1 MHSCNSAFA
10 QIALELGPE
19 TLMKYAEQ
27 FQITEPLSF
36 DGITTA
42 AGHLD
47 LTDAADVNVAWGGIG
62 QYTDTVNPCR
72 FMTFMGQIAGGG
84 TAAEPYLVASASSGM
99 LSRYTARTRQ
109 TDRVM
114 STAVAA
120 TLQEMMHYNVVN
132 NYGEESFPDLY
143 VCAKTGTAEVGGGLE
158 PNATF
163 AGFYHGRG
171 LSPGLCRHCGERR
184 LWQKRLRAHHL
195 PSALGLH
202 GRWNLRLKSDTNSLP
217 PAYGECRGRFFMCR
231 QHHVCAIA
239 LLTLG
244 LGLLIGCA
252 CGATIVIVL
261 LGFFLSLR
269 WMLLIRKK

>member
-1 MHSCNSAFA
+1 MVTTAAALAEIDDIESQTFLCEGSYWVGGDEVVCEGTHGEVTMRQALMHSCNSAFA

-42 AGHLD
+42 EGHLD
-47 LTDAADVNVAWGGIG
+47 LADVADVNVAWGGIG

-99 LSRYTARTRQ
+99 LSRYAAKTHQ

-120 TLQEMMHYNVVN
+120 TLQEMMHYNVVY

-163 AGFYHGRG
+163 AGFTMDEDYPLAFVVVVENGGYGR
-171 LSPGLCRHCGERR
+171 S
-184 LWQKRLRAHHL
+184 
-195 PSALGLH
+195 
-202 GRWNLRLKSDTNSLP
+202 
-217 PAYGECRGRFFMCR
+217 
-231 QHHVCAIA
+231 VCVPIISQV
-239 LLTLG
+239 LE
-244 LGLLIGCA
+244 A
-252 CGATIVIVL
+252 CMEDGIS
-261 LGFFLSLR
+261 G
-269 WMLLIRKK
+269 